1 MRQGLGWGAALAGLW
16 LWAAASAALAEPPAT
31 EAALAD
37 RVLGDPRAPVTMLD
51 FSSLTCPHCAEFHT
65 KTLPELKTRYI
76 DTGKLKMVFRDFP
89 LDRNALHASILARC
103 APAARYYGF
112 LDVLFKSQ
120 SSWGRAA
127 DPKKALAQIGALGG
141 VPPADFE
148 ACLAMKP
155 LEDALIQ
162 RTYEAQKSFGIQSTP
177 TFVFNGGAEKL
188 EGAQPLEKFQEVI
201 DRLLK
206 P

>member
-1 MRQGLGWGAALAGLW
+1 MAGLW